1 MILVIGLSAGAV
13 AGPFDK
19 FGEARIGVAALN
31 TGNGKR
37 IENRADERFPMC
49 STFKLLAVAAV
60 LHRVDRGEDQLDRF
74 VRYTQADIL
83 EYAPVTKQHLAEGG
97 MTLERLCAA
106 AISYSDNTAANL
118 LLRTLGGP
126 AGLTSYA
133 RSLGDTGTRLDRT
146 EPEMNKTGPGELRDT
161 TSPTAMLRDMHRV
174 LLGDALSVPA
184 REKLE
189 SWLTQNTTGDA
200 MIRAG
205 VPKDWKVGD
214 KTGRNSQGNSND
226 IAIIRRP
233 NHQPILLCIYVEA
246 PKETAERGA
255 EMIAEVTR
263 EALAE
268 VTSAE

>member
-1 MILVIGLSAGAV
+1 
-13 AGPFDK
+13 
-19 FGEARIGVAALN
+19 
-31 TGNGKR
+31 
-37 IENRADERFPMC
+37 
-49 STFKLLAVAAV
+49 
-60 LHRVDRGEDQLDRF
+60 
-74 VRYTQADIL
+74 
-83 EYAPVTKQHLAEGG
+83 
-97 MTLERLCAA
+97 
-106 AISYSDNTAANL
+106 
-118 LLRTLGGP
+118 
-126 AGLTSYA
+126 
-133 RSLGDTGTRLDRT
+133 
-146 EPEMNKTGPGELRDT
+146 MNKTGPGELRDT